1 MMRMIVLLL
10 LFIFLI
16 FPHTTNA
23 AVMELYDEQ
32 DDSWLIDLKPYI
44 FEMDEALLDWNEIQ
58 GLTKYMQE
66 QVYKKPEN
74 AYIDKDG
81 EIIKEKQGFTLDV
94 NQFHTLINEAYYGGA
109 GENRLQVPKQMIPA
123 RVNEDLLKEL
133 KEKEL
138 NRFTTRFKKGN
149 IERTR
154 NIELAA
160 DAINNTVIFPGEHF
174 SFNEIV
180 GERTRER
187 GYLPAPVIVKGEFS
201 EDIGGGICQ
210 VSSTLFNAV
219 DLQGIEITERYAHSR
234 EVPYVPKGRDATV
247 SWWGPD
253 FAFRNKYNRPVLIQA
268 RAEEGVMTV
277 AVYTSYD
284 ASLFQAKS
292 P

>member
-1 MMRMIVLLL
+1 MRVIVLLL
-10 LFIFLI
+10 IFLFLL
-16 FPHTTNA
+16 FPHTSHA
-23 AVMELYDEQ
+23 AVMEFYDEQ
-32 DDSWLIDLKPYI
+32 DGTWLIDLKPYI
-44 FEMDEALLDWNEIQ
+44 LEVDEALLNWNHIQ
-58 GLTKYMQE
+58 DLTKHMQQ
-66 QVYKKPEN
+66 QVFKEPEN
-74 AYIDKDG
+74 AYIDDNG
-81 EIIKEKQGFTLDV
+81 EIVKEKPGSALDV
-94 NQFHTLINEAYYGGA
+94 NKFHDLINEAYYS
-109 GENRLQVPKQMIPA
+109 EVNKRLHVPKQTVPA
-123 RVNEDLLKEL
+123 RVNEALLKEI
-133 KEKEL
+133 KEQQL
-138 NRFTTRFKKGN
+138 NRFTTRFREGN
-149 IERTR
+149 VERTR

-160 DAINNTVIFPGEHF
+160 AAINNTVIFPGEHF

-253 FAFRNKYNRPVLIQA
+253 FAFRNKYNQPVLIQA
-268 RAEEGVMTV
+268 AAKEGEMTV
-277 AVYTSYD
+277 AIYTSND

>member
-1 MMRMIVLLL
+1 MRMIVLLL

-16 FPHTTNA
+16 FPPTTYA
-23 AVMELYDEQ
+23 AVMELYDEP

-44 FEMDEALLDWNEIQ
+44 FEMDEALLDWKEIQ
-58 GLTKYMQE
+58 ELTKYMQE
-66 QVYKKPEN
+66 RVYKKPEN
-74 AYIDKDG
+74 AYIDKNG

-94 NQFHTLINEAYYGGA
+94 NQFHTLINEVYYSGA
-109 GENRLQVPKQMIPA
+109 GKNRLQVPKQTIPA

-138 NRFTTRFKKGN
+138 NRFTTRFRKGN

-160 DAINNTVIFPGEHF
+160 EAINNTVIFPGEHF

-268 RAEEGVMTV
+268 RAEEGAMMV
-277 AVYTSYD
+277 AIYTSSD

>member
-1 MMRMIVLLL
+1 MMRMVILLL
-10 LFIFLI
+10 IFLFLF
-16 FPHTTNA
+16 FPHISHA
-23 AVMELYDEQ
+23 SVMELYDEQ
-32 DDSWLIDLKPYI
+32 KDSWLIDLKPYI
-44 FEMDEALLDWNEIQ
+44 FEMDEALLNWNDIED
-58 GLTKYMQE
+58 LTKYMQK
-66 QVYKKPEN
+66 QVYQKPKN
-74 AYIDKDG
+74 AYIAKNG
-81 EIIKEKQGFTLDV
+81 EIVKEKPGLALDV
-94 NQFHTLINEAYYGGA
+94 NQFHTLINEFYYSGA
-109 GENRLQVPKQMIPA
+109 DNKRLHVPKQKIPA
-123 RVNEDLLKEL
+123 RVNEELLKEIT
-133 KEKEL
+133 EKEL
-138 NRFTTRFKKGN
+138 NRFTTRFRKGN

-180 GERTRER
+180 GERTKER

-253 FAFRNKYNRPVLIQA
+253 FAFRNKFNQPVLIQA
-268 RAEEGVMTV
+268 RAIGGEMTV
-277 AVYTSYD
+277 AIYTSND
-284 ASLFQAKS
+284 ATLFQAKR

>member
-1 MMRMIVLLL
+1 MRMIVLLL
-10 LFIFLI
+10 LFIFFL
-16 FPHTTNA
+16 FPHPTDA

-32 DDSWLIDLKPYI
+32 DDSWLIDLKPYV

-66 QVYKKPEN
+66 QVYKRPEN
-74 AYIDKDG
+74 AYINKNG
-81 EIIKEKQGFTLDV
+81 EMIKEKQGFTLDV
-94 NQFHTLINEAYYGGA
+94 NQFHTLINEVYYGGA
-109 GENRLQVPKQMIPA
+109 EKNRLQVPKQMIPA

-133 KEKEL
+133 QEKEL
-138 NRFTTRFKKGN
+138 NRFTTRFRKGN

-253 FAFRNKYNRPVLIQA
+253 FAFRNKYNQPVLIQA
-268 RAEEGVMTV
+268 RAEEGIMTV
-277 AVYTSYD
+277 AIYTSND

>member
-1 MMRMIVLLL
+1 MMRISVLLL
-10 LFIFLI
+10 IFLFLI
-16 FPHTTNA
+16 FPHTSHA
-23 AVMELYDEQ
+23 SVMELYDEQ
-32 DDSWLIDLKPYI
+32 NDSWLIDLKPYI
-44 FEMDEALLDWNEIQ
+44 FEMDEALLNWNNIQ
-58 GLTKYMQE
+58 SLTKYMQE
-66 QVYKKPEN
+66 KVYKKPKN
-74 AYIDKDG
+74 AYINKNG
-81 EIIKEKQGFTLDV
+81 EIVKEKHGYALEV
-94 NQFHTLINEAYYGGA
+94 NQFHTLINEFYYSGMDNG
-109 GENRLQVPKQMIPA
+109 RLQVPKQKIPA
-123 RVNEDLLKEL
+123 RVSAELLKEI
-133 KEKEL
+133 KEHEL
-138 NRFTTRFKKGN
+138 NRFTTRFRKGN

-160 DAINNTVIFPGEHF
+160 DAINNTVIFPGEYF
-174 SFNEIV
+174 SFNEVV

-253 FAFRNKYNRPVLIQA
+253 FAFRNKYNQPVLIQA
-268 RAEEGVMTV
+268 RANEGAMTV
-277 AVYTSYD
+277 AIYTSND